1 MPFDPD
7 AIARLS
13 PEARVEVQEFYAR
26 KFLAEREAPAQDRR
40 VPKRWTAAQTDES
53 APSFARQNGERATDG
68 KPERPAWPRVWFRND
83 SSRPTSFP
91 HQWPPP
97 FRPRGPRAVPGRSS
111 K

>member
-7 AIARLS
+7 EIARLS
-13 PEARVEVQEFYAR
+13 PSARVEVQDFYAR
-26 KFLAEREAPAQDRR
+26 KFLAEREAPQPDRR
-40 VPKRWTAAQTDES
+40 VSKRLMTVQTEEVVAQEAGP
-53 APSFARQNGERATDG
+53 APGPLGT
-68 KPERPAWPRVWFRND
+68 RPVWPRVWFRND

-97 FRPRGPRAVPGRSS
+97 FRARRPVHIVPRTSS

>member
-7 AIARLS
+7 EIARLS
-13 PEARVEVQEFYAR
+13 PSARVEVQDFYAR
-26 KFLAEREAPAQDRR
+26 KFLAEREVRQPDRR
-40 VPKRWTAAQTDES
+40 APKSHGAIQ
-53 APSFARQNGERATDG
+53 AREVLAEEATPASTSSG
-68 KPERPAWPRVWFRND
+68 ATERPAWPRVWFRND

-97 FRPRGPRAVPGRSS
+97 LRARGPVQVVRRTSS

>member
-13 PEARVEVQEFYAR
+13 PAARVEVQDFYAR
-26 KFLAEREAPAQDRR
+26 KYLAGREAPQTDRR
-40 VPKRWTAAQTDES
+40 APKCDVTPEAEDVAAQAA
-53 APSFARQNGERATDG
+53 APAGA
-68 KPERPAWPRVWFRND
+68 RPAWPRVWFRND

-97 FRPRGPRAVPGRSS
+97 VRARGSVHIVPRSS
-111 K
+111 SK

>member
-13 PEARVEVQEFYAR
+13 PEARVEVQDYYAR
-26 KFLAEREAPAQDRR
+26 KFLAERAAPAPDRR
-40 VPKRWTAAQTDES
+40 APKRWTAAQTDES
-53 APSFARQNGERATDG
+53 ATDPTATM
-68 KPERPAWPRVWFRND
+68 PAARPAWPRVWFRND

-91 HQWPPP
+91 HRWPPP
-97 FRPRGPRAVPGRSS
+97 FRPRGPRTHPGSSS

>member
-7 AIARLS
+7 EIARLS
-13 PEARVEVQEFYAR
+13 PAARVEVQEFYAL
-26 KFLAEREAPAQDRR
+26 KFLAERDAPQPERRAARRPTTLQAQEL
-40 VPKRWTAAQTDES
+40 AAQEA
-53 APSFARQNGERATDG
+53 APPG
-68 KPERPAWPRVWFRND
+68 PRPAWPHVWFRND

-97 FRPRGPRAVPGRSS
+97 FRARGSVQTVPRTSS